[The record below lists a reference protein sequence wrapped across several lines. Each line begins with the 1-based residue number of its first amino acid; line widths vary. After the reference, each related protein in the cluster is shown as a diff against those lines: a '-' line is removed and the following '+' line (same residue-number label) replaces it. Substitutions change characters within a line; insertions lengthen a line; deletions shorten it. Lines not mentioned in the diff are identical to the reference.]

1 LTNEFSLFKLTP
13 LFFNKGVEIEMNQ
26 RETYAIAEIAG
37 KQIILEP
44 GKQVN
49 VPKLKDFDE
58 GNEYIADKILYYK
71 DGEDI
76 EIGEPYLEDKEIK
89 TKILE
94 HTRDKKVIVFKKK
107 RRKRYKVKRGHRQH
121 YSVIEVEDFS

>member
-1 LTNEFSLFKLTP
+1 M
-13 LFFNKGVEIEMNQ
+13 IQ
-26 RETYAIAEIAG
+26 RETYAVAEIAG

-49 VPKLKDFDE
+49 VPKLKDYEE
-58 GNEYIADKILYYK
+58 GNDYIADKILYLRNG
-71 DGEDI
+71 DDV

-94 HTRDKKVIVFKKK
+94 HTRGKKITVFKKK
-107 RRKRYKVKRGHRQH
+107 RRKRYKIKRGHRQH
-121 YSVIEVEDFS
+121 YTVIEVEDFS

>member
-1 LTNEFSLFKLTP
+1 M
-13 LFFNKGVEIEMNQ
+13 IQ
-26 RETYAIAEIAG
+26 RDNYAIAEIAG

-58 GNEYIADKILYYK
+58 GSDYIADKIMYLRNGDDVK
-71 DGEDI
+71 
-76 EIGEPYLEDKEIK
+76 IGEPYLEDTEIK
-89 TKILE
+89 TKVLE
-94 HTRDKKVIVFKKK
+94 HTRGKKITVFKKK

-121 YSVIEVEDFS
+121 YTVIEVEDFS

>member
-1 LTNEFSLFKLTP
+1 
-13 LFFNKGVEIEMNQ
+13 MNQ

-49 VPKLKDFDE
+49 VPKLKNIDE